1 MIDAKTFFLYRK
13 KDLFEIMIKRDF
25 VLFKSE
31 PWILEES
38 HKNGEK
44 PDFLNRRT
52 VRSNS
57 RSYGCCRTIC

>member
-1 MIDAKTFFLYRK
+1 MQKYFSYTEK
-13 KDLFEIMIKRDF
+13 KVLFEIMIKRDF
-25 VLFKSE
+25 VLFKSK

-52 VRSNS
+52 IRSNS